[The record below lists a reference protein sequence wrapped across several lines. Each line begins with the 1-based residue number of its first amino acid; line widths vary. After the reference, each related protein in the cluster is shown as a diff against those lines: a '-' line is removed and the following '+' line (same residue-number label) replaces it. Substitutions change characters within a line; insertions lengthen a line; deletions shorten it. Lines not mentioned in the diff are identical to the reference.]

1 MILASKNIK
10 SISNLDTEIGTIE
23 FTVPD
28 IVITEL
34 ERLSQDKNLKKKTS
48 AINALKIIKDF
59 KKIQISG
66 SSVDDA
72 LVSYVK
78 KHHGI
83 IATVDTEL
91 KKSIKN
97 FGSIVS
103 LANDRIVLEP
113 SKI

>member
-1 MILASKNIK
+1 
-10 SISNLDTEIGTIE
+10 
-23 FTVPD
+23 
-28 IVITEL
+28 
-34 ERLSQDKNLKKKTS
+34 
-48 AINALKIIKDF
+48 
-59 KKIQISG
+59 
-66 SSVDDA
+66 VDDA

-91 KKSIKN
+91 KKRIKN

>member
-1 MILASKNIK
+1 
-10 SISNLDTEIGTIE
+10 
-23 FTVPD
+23 
-28 IVITEL
+28 L
-34 ERLSQDKNLKKKTS
+34 E
-48 AINALKIIKDF
+48 IIKDF
-59 KKIQISG
+59 KKIQVSG

-78 KHHGI
+78 EHHGI

-91 KKSIKN
+91 KKRIKN
-97 FGSIVS
+97 FGAVVS

>member
-1 MILASKNIK
+1 M
-10 SISNLDTEIGTIE
+10 E
-23 FTVPD
+23 
-28 IVITEL
+28 
-34 ERLSQDKNLKKKTS
+34 
-48 AINALKIIKDF
+48 IIKDF
-59 KKIQISG
+59 KKIQVSG

-78 KHHGI
+78 EHHGI

-91 KKSIKN
+91 KKQIKN
-97 FGSIVS
+97 FGSVVS